1 MRQKPRGRRKYYM
14 SKSIS
19 ASLGLV
25 SMLAA
30 LACSSTGGSAET
42 TNPSNIG
49 SLGSSQLADGGVD
62 VGDAGDVVVND
73 AGDAAL

>member
-1 MRQKPRGRRKYYM
+1 M

-19 ASLGLV
+19 ASLGLI

-30 LACSSTGGSAET
+30 LACSSTGGSEGT
-42 TNPSNIG
+42 KPSNAAAPIG
-49 SLGSSQLADGGVD
+49 SLESAQLADGGVD
-62 VGDAGDVVVND
+62 VGDAGDAGLVVID